1 MKIKITETFYVAKQ
15 MNKKQVSA
23 KVTPT
28 IVIQKQTK
36 TKIVRV

>member
-1 MKIKITETFYVAKQ
+1 MKLKITETFYVAKQ
-15 MNKKQVSA
+15 LNKKQDST

-28 IVIQKQTK
+28 IVIQKQSK